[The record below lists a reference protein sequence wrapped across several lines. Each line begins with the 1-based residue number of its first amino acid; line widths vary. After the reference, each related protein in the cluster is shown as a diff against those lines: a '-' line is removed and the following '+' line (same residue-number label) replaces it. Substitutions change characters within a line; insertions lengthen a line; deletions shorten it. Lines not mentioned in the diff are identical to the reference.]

1 MTVVSISMPD
11 ELLDRVDEFADEHGY
26 TGRSEVFREAARNL
40 LGEFEDKK
48 LADRDLMGVVT
59 VLFNYESSTVEERM
73 IHLRHEYER
82 LVSSNVHN
90 HVGDHY
96 CMELFILEGSLEDI
110 STFVGK
116 IRATQ
121 DTLTVDYSVI
131 PVDEVGPFAGG
142 E

>member
-1 MTVVSISMPD
+1 
-11 ELLDRVDEFADEHGY
+11 
-26 TGRSEVFREAARNL
+26 
-40 LGEFEDKK
+40 
-48 LADRDLMGVVT
+48 
-59 VLFNYESSTVEERM
+59 
-73 IHLRHEYER
+73 
-82 LVSSNVHN
+82 
-90 HVGDHY
+90 
-96 CMELFILEGSLEDI
+96 MELFILEGGLTDI